1 MKNCDKITFHN
12 DLYSLGIIGVVL
24 LYKTIKMIIFN
35 YNVYSSTLEHNTKF
49 IIKSKNIYKEMSK
62 LRDKISENNN
72 HINLLNLCVEFFS
85 KLKKL
90 KFNKCNFYND
100 VDKLYTFKNMIIDCF
115 DEKYDIDKLYEKY
128 KGIFVF

>member
-1 MKNCDKITFHN
+1 
-12 DLYSLGIIGVVL
+12 
-24 LYKTIKMIIFN
+24 
-35 YNVYSSTLEHNTKF
+35 
-49 IIKSKNIYKEMSK
+49 MSK

-90 KFNKCNFYND
+90 KFNKCNFYNN

-115 DEKYDIDKLYEKY
+115 DEKYDIEKLYEKH